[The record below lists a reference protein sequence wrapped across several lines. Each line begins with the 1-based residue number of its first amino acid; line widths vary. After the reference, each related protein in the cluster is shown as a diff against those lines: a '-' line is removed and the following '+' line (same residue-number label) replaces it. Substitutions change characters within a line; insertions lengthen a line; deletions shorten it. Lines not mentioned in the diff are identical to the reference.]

1 MLAGMA
7 PPDRPS
13 DDATPVE
20 PPPLQQ
26 LPLNPQHFGTF
37 LAVVDAGG
45 RLSAAARELGMSQPG
60 VTHQLNELE
69 KRLGTRL
76 LDRSRGRPARV
87 TRAGRVFER
96 YARSI
101 VGMQSALYADL
112 DQLSRN
118 ISGHVRLAASTG
130 PSDSWLAPLLCS
142 FRDQHPG
149 VHVELQVADAA
160 AVVDQVADS
169 VFELGFVS
177 GRSNHPGLQFDAVWP
192 ARIGFIAP
200 PDHEL
205 ARGALTLRDL
215 VGARLLLSQRGS
227 GLRAVFEHE
236 LARHDLDLT
245 RFDIAAELGSGAAIT
260 SAVAHGHGIACVWL
274 DGCEADIA
282 VGRVVQLD
290 VQGIAAEPQHYLVRR
305 SSRRLSR
312 RGQALVEHVRRAR
325 AARELEAVSD
335 ES

>member
-7 PPDRPS
+7 PSDAPS
-13 DDATPVE
+13 DANVE
-20 PPPLQQ
+20 QAPLQQ

-118 ISGHVRLAASTG
+118 ISGQVRVGAGHGAA
-130 PSDSWLAPLLCS
+130 DSWLAPLLCE

-149 VHVELQVADAA
+149 VHVELQVADSTTIAE
-160 AVVDQVADS
+160 QVADS
-169 VFELGFVS
+169 VFELGFV
-177 GRSNHPGLQFDAVWP
+177 GARSSHAELQFDPVWP
-192 ARIGFIAP
+192 VETCVIAP
-200 PDHEL
+200 ADHVLASRGGIELREL
-205 ARGALTLRDL
+205 AGERIVLPQRGMALRALLEHDVARGELALTRME
-215 VGARLLLSQRGS
+215 V
-227 GLRAVFEHE
+227 V
-236 LARHDLDLT
+236 
-245 RFDIAAELGSGAAIT
+245 AELGAHTAILE
-260 SAVAHGHGIACVWL
+260 AVAAGCGIAWAWRPCVV
-274 DGCEADIA
+274 DAIA
-282 VGRVVQLD
+282 AGRVVELD
-290 VQGIAAEPQHYLVRR
+290 VSGRESQPQHYLVRR
-305 SSRRLSR
+305 ASRRLSR

-325 AARELEAVSD
+325 ETVELAAVSTD
-335 ES
+335 A